1 MLPNPSRA
9 DGILTWKLS
18 CKAVGRWKV
27 EALVSREAGS
37 TSRVEPFT
45 VGVFFMAMAEVWSFR
60 VAAVHKVFWVAAMAS
75 RGHHSEDKAGA
86 VGHKVNQVL
95 HPKVKP
101 NGLRQAMAKIIIIFS
116 CSNSDSSTTLVW
128 FSGNSNRL
136 ILVQPRVLRL
146 VVLIRVLQQEEVG
159 RGSEDAAVTEVV
171 AEVLLTGVM
180 ALKCLMVHM
189 VKIFRFLMSK
199 LLVHSSVLEGVRWE
213 LM

>member
-1 MLPNPSRA
+1 
-9 DGILTWKLS
+9 
-18 CKAVGRWKV
+18 
-27 EALVSREAGS
+27 
-37 TSRVEPFT
+37 
-45 VGVFFMAMAEVWSFR
+45 
-60 VAAVHKVFWVAAMAS
+60 MAS

-86 VGHKVNQVL
+86 VGHKVNEVL
-95 HPKVKP
+95 HPMVKP
-101 NGLRQAMAKIIIIFS
+101 NGLRQAMAKIIRIFS
-116 CSNSDSSTTLVW
+116 CSNSDSSTTLVS
-128 FSGNSNRL
+128 FSGNSNYL

-171 AEVLLTGVM
+171 AEVFLTGVM

-199 LLVHSSVLEGVRWE
+199 LLVHNSVLEGVHWE